1 MAELYSFH
9 VAVKE
14 MEDKIWRDIDISA
27 KSTLAQL
34 AYTIMVVF
42 NTGRDHMFCLY
53 YKGKRYELR
62 FDPDGPKASRPN
74 RVYLEKMK
82 LAPGDELTMIY
93 DYGCNWEFQ
102 ITFKGTRPMEPGK
115 GNHYPHVTAGAGRGI
130 IEDMFPGELLERIEK
145 EDQTGEPQLPSMF
158 NKEHLLSYKYF
169 DLKDINYGLTVDV
182 RWLKDEYEHAT
193 NRRR

>member
-74 RVYLEKMK
+74 RVHLEKMK

-102 ITFKGTRPMEPGK
+102 ITFKGTA
-115 GNHYPHVTAGAGRGI
+115 HGAGQRKPLSSCDRRRRAWYHKGHV
-130 IEDMFPGELLERIEK
+130 PGRV
-145 EDQTGEPQLPSMF
+145 TGTYRKGRP
-158 NKEHLLSYKYF
+158 
-169 DLKDINYGLTVDV
+169 
-182 RWLKDEYEHAT
+182 
-193 NRRR
+193 NRRTATSKHV

>member
-1 MAELYSFH
+1 MMIGWFEPGLFSSNYSAGDAVSVFVSHSCIWRLHFMAELYSFH

-74 RVYLEKMK
+74 RCIWRK
-82 LAPGDELTMIY
+82 
-93 DYGCNWEFQ
+93 
-102 ITFKGTRPMEPGK
+102 
-115 GNHYPHVTAGAGRGI
+115 
-130 IEDMFPGELLERIEK
+130 
-145 EDQTGEPQLPSMF
+145 
-158 NKEHLLSYKYF
+158 
-169 DLKDINYGLTVDV
+169 
-182 RWLKDEYEHAT
+182 
-193 NRRR
+193 